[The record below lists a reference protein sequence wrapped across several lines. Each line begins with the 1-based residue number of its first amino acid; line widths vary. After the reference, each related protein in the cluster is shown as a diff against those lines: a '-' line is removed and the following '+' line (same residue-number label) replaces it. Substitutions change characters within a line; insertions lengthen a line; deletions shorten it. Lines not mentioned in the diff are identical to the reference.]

1 MATIRAVASDPER
14 GPRIVQVENT
24 LAAFR
29 AAVPGAE
36 LLEAHMGVIGG
47 KAHVVY
53 CDEEGLIKGLD
64 PSVAD
69 PLGLVWIRGPVL
81 ITDADEEG
89 GDVSLTEEDARSIV
103 GSCRAASY
111 GGRGLKVLV
120 TGPMPVFPTG
130 LVDLG
135 AAE

>member
-1 MATIRAVASDPER
+1 MRAVVSDPER
-14 GPRIVQVENT
+14 GPRVVQVENT

-29 AAVPGAE
+29 EAVPGAE

-69 PLGLVWIRGPVL
+69 PCGLVWIRGPVL
-81 ITDADEEG
+81 ITDADDEG
-89 GDVSLTEEDARSIV
+89 EDVSLTEEDARSVV
-103 GSCRAASY
+103 GSMRAASY
-111 GGRGLKVLV
+111 GGRRLRILV
-120 TGPMPVFPTG
+120 TGPMRVFPTG

-135 AAE
+135 AGE